1 MRKRYSY
8 CVCRCTP
15 DKGVVQ
21 LETRLLRHIVNY
33 RIHSIRC
40 ARDSRVMYRLGLH
53 LGQLCASSGHLWWA
67 IKVWQYTLRL
77 MCWKD
82 YDDWIC
88 VPVNPDYIR
97 IDSVL
102 SEPESLDLGRRI
114 DTLWQQLGHPECAV
128 MQRYARSEY
137 DYFWLEKYDYYRS
150 EDEDFVA

>member
-1 MRKRYSY
+1 
-8 CVCRCTP
+8 
-15 DKGVVQ
+15 
-21 LETRLLRHIVNY
+21 
-33 RIHSIRC
+33 
-40 ARDSRVMYRLGLH
+40 MYRFGLH

-114 DTLWQQLGHPECAV
+114 DNLWQQLGHPECAI

-137 DYFWLEKYDYYRS
+137 DFFWLEKYDYYRS

>member
-1 MRKRYSY
+1 MRKRNSYS
-8 CVCRCTP
+8 VCRCTP

-21 LETRLLRHIVNY
+21 LETRLLRRIVNY

-53 LGQLCASSGHLWWA
+53 LGQLCASSGHPWWA
-67 IKVWQYTLRL
+67 VKVWQYTLRL

-82 YDDWIC
+82 YNDWIS
-88 VPVNPDYIR
+88 VPVNPRYIR

-137 DYFWLEKYDYYRS
+137 DYFWLEKYDYYRL
-150 EDEDFVA
+150 EDEDLC

>member
-1 MRKRYSY
+1 
-8 CVCRCTP
+8 
-15 DKGVVQ
+15 
-21 LETRLLRHIVNY
+21 
-33 RIHSIRC
+33 
-40 ARDSRVMYRLGLH
+40 MYRFGLH
-53 LGQLCASSGHLWWA
+53 LGQLCASSGHPWWA
-67 IKVWQYTLRL
+67 VKVWQYTLRL

-82 YDDWIC
+82 YNDWIS

-114 DTLWQQLGHPECAV
+114 DTLGQQLGHPECAV

-137 DYFWLEKYDYYRS
+137 DFFWLEKYDYYRS